1 MSNTMAYLLNVLLV
15 FVEVFAL
22 YQLGC
27 TFFEQKRRGWTMAAL
42 IAALAVLHIAI
53 LLVSGGNLLI
63 KLPLFVILDTFWL
76 LLVFRPH
83 VLKCLLVSVLFSSV
97 MMLGDSVI
105 YYGVAALLGQDTQ
118 VYMQNPYAYYAFCYA
133 VKIIE
138 LLIITLLRMCLKNR
152 SFLRATTWKDW
163 TRIIIFPLTAT
174 VIALAL
180 LRIYTDAPDAA
191 PHILLCS
198 AILVVA
204 DVLSIVLLH
213 YIERQKQML
222 DDYAILN
229 RTMKLE
235 QNNVTAWMDAYAA
248 QRRQTHEYHNQLEV
262 IRGMAQRDGNGEVA
276 DYVSKLLQSQ
286 TKEDLPVSTGRTV
299 VDVIL
304 NQKNAIA
311 RSKEIEFYVNL
322 DDLSGFALPDDALT
336 VVLSN
341 LIDNA
346 IEASEKLADPAQR
359 VIRLNMRVEPEAS
372 FLYIEN
378 RTAAPVK
385 IVDNRVATTKNDV
398 ASHGYGLKNVAAIME
413 QYGAEYVLDY
423 QEDAGLF
430 CFSAQMIPS
439 DH

>member
-1 MSNTMAYLLNVLLV
+1 MNQITAYVLNTLLV
-15 FVEVFAL
+15 VVEIFAL
-22 YQLGC
+22 HQLGC
-27 TFFEQKRRGWTMAAL
+27 AFFEHKRRGWTVFAL
-42 IAALAVLHIAI
+42 IIAWVAVHIGLMLIANGRLPVKLIAFVLA
-53 LLVSGGNLLI
+53 
-63 KLPLFVILDTFWL
+63 DTLWL
-76 LLVFRPH
+76 WLVFRKH
-83 VLKCLLVSVLFSSV
+83 LLKCLVVSAIFASV
-97 MMLGDSVI
+97 MLLGDTLIFFGLS
-105 YYGVAALLGQDTQ
+105 AFLGKEPQEL
-118 VYMQNPYAYYAFCYA
+118 MQNPYAYYALSFA
-133 VKIIE
+133 IKIFE
-138 LLIITLLRMCLKNR
+138 LLLTVLLRAILHR
-152 SFLRATTWKDW
+152 RTQLEGATWRDW
-163 TRIIIFPLTAT
+163 IRILTFPLVSAIIAT
-174 VIALAL
+174 ALAPL
-180 LRIYTDAPDAA
+180 LTKSPEASPNALFCIV
-191 PHILLCS
+191 LL
-198 AILVVA
+198 AFA
-204 DVLSIVLLH
+204 DVLAIYLLR
-213 YIERQKQML
+213 YIDRQQQKL
-222 DDYAILN
+222 RDYAILN
-229 RTMKLE
+229 RSMKLE
-235 QNNVTAWMDAYAA
+235 QNNVAAWMDAYAA

-262 IRGMAQRDGNGEVA
+262 IRGMAQRDGSGEVA

-385 IVDNRVATTKNDV
+385 IVDNRGATTKNDA

-423 QEDAGLF
+423 QEDEGMF
-430 CFSAQMIPS
+430 CFSTQIVPS
-439 DH
+439 EH